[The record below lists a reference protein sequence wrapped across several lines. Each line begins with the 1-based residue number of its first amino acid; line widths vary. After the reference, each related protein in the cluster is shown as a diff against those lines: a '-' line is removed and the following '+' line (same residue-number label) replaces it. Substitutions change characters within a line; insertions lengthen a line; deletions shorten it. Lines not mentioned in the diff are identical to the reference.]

1 MQTMKTIKGWH
12 FVGKTLRDGSPI
24 PKNGK
29 WLKHT
34 GPLRMCESGLHASLT
49 PWDAFQYAPGNTI
62 CYVECRGDIV
72 TDPDKFMCRER
83 KIITRMDATE
93 LLRYFARMQALSV
106 VHLWDAPDVVLDYLM
121 TGDEFLREAARE
133 AAQEAVRKA
142 VRKAAWAAW
151 AAGAAR
157 EAAREAAQEATQAA
171 ARKAAWAARA
181 AQAAAWAAA
190 RAARDDFNNLVYEC
204 FKGSL

>member
-1 MQTMKTIKGWH
+1 MKTIKGWH

-24 PKNGK
+24 PRNGK
-29 WLKHT
+29 WLKHNGT
-34 GPLRMCESGLHASLT
+34 LRMCESGLHASLT

-72 TDPDKFMCRER
+72 TDTDKFVCRER
-83 KIITRMDATE
+83 KIIARMDATE

-121 TGDEFLREAARE
+121 TGDEFLREAAWE
-133 AAQEAVRKA
+133 AAWE
-142 VRKAAWAAW
+142 
-151 AAGAAR
+151 AR
-157 EAAREAAQEATQAA
+157 EAAWA
-171 ARKAAWAARA
+171 AARA

-190 RAARDDFNNLVYEC
+190 RDDFNNLVYEC
-204 FKGSL
+204 FEGSL

>member
-49 PWDAFQYAPGNTI
+49 PWDAFNYAPGNTI
-62 CYVECRGDIV
+62 CYVECRGDRIIV
-72 TDPDKFMCRER
+72 TDKFVCRER
-83 KIITRMDATE
+83 KIIARMDTTE
-93 LLRYFARMQALSV
+93 LLRYFARMQALSA

-121 TGDEFLREAARE
+121 TGDEFLREAVE
-133 AAQEAVRKA
+133 A
-142 VRKAAWAAW
+142 AAWAVR
-151 AAGAAR
+151 AAGEATRAAR
-157 EAAREAAQEATQAA
+157 HARE
-171 ARKAAWAARA
+171 A
-181 AQAAAWAAA
+181 AQAAAWPAREAREAAHAATWATGAAWVA
-190 RAARDDFNNLVYEC
+190 RAAWEAAGDDFNNLVYEC
-204 FKGSL
+204 FEGSL